1 MSYLKNK
8 GWALSL
14 SAGAGSDTKEY
25 GMATIKI
32 GLTPKGL
39 EEYKEVLK
47 TTLNYIELMK
57 TSGYQTHV
65 YNELKSMAELEY
77 VYGSKGEGMWR
88 ATQLANE
95 AMMYPLKDA
104 GKINYIYRKDE
115 PEYYESLL
123 KQLTPDNMLVVLTA
137 KGLKTDKIEHHYQAP
152 YSYVEDDSF
161 YKTLIKKESIA
172 GLAIPKENPFIPK
185 SASVPNREI
194 IEGKLPELISEEK
207 GQKLYF
213 GLDHEFL
220 RPKGVINLKILLPKE
235 IMSVNHRVYSKLYSA
250 CVNESLNELSYP
262 AKQAGLNYSFREGY
276 ELSLIHI

>member
-1 MSYLKNK
+1 M
-8 GWALSL
+8 
-14 SAGAGSDTKEY
+14 
-25 GMATIKI
+25 
-32 GLTPKGL
+32 
-39 EEYKEVLK
+39 
-47 TTLNYIELMK
+47 
-57 TSGYQTHV
+57 
-65 YNELKSMAELEY
+65 
-77 VYGSKGEGMWR
+77 
-88 ATQLANE
+88 
-95 AMMYPLKDA
+95 
-104 GKINYIYRKDE
+104 
-115 PEYYESLL
+115 
-123 KQLTPDNMLVVLTA
+123 
-137 KGLKTDKIEHHYQAP
+137 
-152 YSYVEDDSF
+152 
-161 YKTLIKKESIA
+161 IKKESIE

-276 ELSLIHI
+276 EGFFVTVSGYSESAVSLYEMLLNHMVNFSITEDQFSAIKD